1 MSKGIFEQKEIGNIS
16 ITLKRNIPLIQL
28 KLKGKLHYFLLDSG
42 ASNSVLD
49 EKANIITN
57 EPVLDYDELIA
68 GFGDIRKVNI
78 YELPLFIDDVMVFQ
92 KFVVAPLEIAEYIE
106 ESTGI
111 RISGVI
117 GIDFMYSYKAVID
130 FYNLSIKLTIE
141 RELNKKQNE
150 HNKEI

>member
-1 MSKGIFEQKEIGNIS
+1 MSKGIFEQKEIGNIN
-16 ITLKRNIPLIQL
+16 ITLKSNIPLIQL
-28 KLKGKLHYFLLDSG
+28 KLKGKVRYFLLDSG
-42 ASNSVLD
+42 ASNSALD

-57 EPVLDYDELIA
+57 EPIIDYDELVT
-68 GFGDIRKVNI
+68 GFGDTRKVNI

-92 KFVVAPLEIAEYIE
+92 KFVVAPLEIASYIE

-117 GIDFMYSYKAVID
+117 GIDFMYSYKAIID

-141 RELNKKQNE
+141 KELKKQNE